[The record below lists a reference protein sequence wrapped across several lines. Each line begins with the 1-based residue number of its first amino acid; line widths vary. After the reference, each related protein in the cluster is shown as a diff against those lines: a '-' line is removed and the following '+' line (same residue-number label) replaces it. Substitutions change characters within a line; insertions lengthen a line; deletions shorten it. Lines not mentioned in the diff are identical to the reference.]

1 MCYALLIDWSSN
13 VVDPKLKGS
22 EPFFAG
28 FESGFSGSASDSD
41 STVPGTGT
49 VPGVDLKIK
58 LKRQKWV

>member
-49 VPGVDLKIK
+49 VPGVD
-58 LKRQKWV
+58 